1 MRRDS
6 RRRFAYRLALEL
18 GFVDV
23 DLMLGMITPEQFQE
37 WLAFGLYLEPFGSD
51 IEWVKTGTIASMIY
65 AANGG
70 KGEGTRPSDYIPNQ
84 KRKRGSVSS
93 FEKMVAAKYGK
104 DKDGNRRDT
113 SS

>member
-1 MRRDS
+1 
-6 RRRFAYRLALEL
+6 
-18 GFVDV
+18 
-23 DLMLGMITPEQFQE
+23 MITPEQFQE

-51 IEWVKTGTIASMIY
+51 VEWLKTGTVASMIY

-70 KGEGTRPSDYIPNQ
+70 KGEGTHPADYIPNK

-93 FEKMVAAKYGK
+93 FQKMVAAKYGK
-104 DKDGNRRDT
+104 DSDGNGRDT

>member
-1 MRRDS
+1 
-6 RRRFAYRLALEL
+6 
-18 GFVDV
+18 
-23 DLMLGMITPEQFQE
+23 MLNMITPEQFQE

-93 FEKMVAAKYGK
+93 FQQAVAAKYGK
-104 DKDGNRRDT
+104 DSDGNSRD
-113 SS
+113 SRS